1 MMMSNR
7 FFISILPSA
16 SASTSLQ
23 QITKCYCVYRT
34 QFSQSIRKNGRKKN
48 YFPQYKTFTVFI
60 KSERLHTCMPCL
72 RITNTNV

>member
-16 SASTSLQ
+16 STSTPLQ
-23 QITKCYCVYRT
+23 QITKCYCVHRPNLVN
-34 QFSQSIRKNGRKKN
+34 QFEKKEKKN

-60 KSERLHTCMPCL
+60 KSERLHTWP
-72 RITNTNV
+72 V